1 MNFRHFYICE
11 KNFMKKIV
19 EIIIKKMDL
28 LEDSKMPQE
37 FYMIL
42 NFNFIMIYI
51 IHEILIMLKNQLNY
65 LKNSIFKCFL
75 KEYNRVLFIYFF

>member
-1 MNFRHFYICE
+1 
-11 KNFMKKIV
+11 MKKIV

-37 FYMIL
+37 FHMIL

>member
-1 MNFRHFYICE
+1 
-11 KNFMKKIV
+11 MKKIV

>member
-65 LKNSIFKCFL
+65 VKNSIFKCFL

>member
-75 KEYNRVLFIYFF
+75 KEYNRVLFI

>member
-1 MNFRHFYICE
+1 
-11 KNFMKKIV
+11 
-19 EIIIKKMDL
+19 MDL
-28 LEDSKMPQE
+28 LEDSKTPQE

>member
-1 MNFRHFYICE
+1 
-11 KNFMKKIV
+11 MKKIV

-75 KEYNRVLFIYFF
+75 KEYNRVLLIYFF

>member
-11 KNFMKKIV
+11 KNFTKKIV